1 MAYSNLTDSELWEG
15 MGANSK
21 AIADIARYQLGIA
34 KGRIDPTMQA
44 KLTRSDMK
52 TLAKLQRKHDA
63 YYAELQRRN
72 SQMRAGRKIK
82 KGH

>member
-34 KGRIDPTMQA
+34 KGRIDPIMQA

-52 TLAKLQRKHDA
+52 SLAKLQREHDA

-72 SQMRAGRKIK
+72 SQMRPGRKIK